1 VEASQ
6 SRAVQNYKCE
16 EDNLVPNITDSNAL
30 MATGK
35 QKRTGLIA
43 TLAMVVVMLFATACG
58 DSSGNTSTGSSSSS
72 GGSAADYTSPQQ
84 YGGSYSGG
92 RASGDTQT
100 GEQFARWVLDQDPNR
115 QYITDAVVRNES
127 NLGVKVQPNITK
139 ADAQKLLVAL
149 TEGMAKTFP
158 NKPLTVVAF
167 YQSGD
172 KLAQANYDNQ
182 TNKVNVQFA
191 Q

>member
-1 VEASQ
+1 MP
-6 SRAVQNYKCE
+6 NYM
-16 EDNLVPNITDSNAL
+16 NSNTQR
-30 MATGK
+30 ATGK
-35 QKRTGLIA
+35 EKCTGFLAALTLIA
-43 TLAMVVVMLFATACG
+43 IMLFAVACG
-58 DSSGNTSTGSSSSS
+58 DSSSSTSNGTGSGSSTS
-72 GGSAADYTSPQQ
+72 GGTASDYMSPQQ
-84 YGGSYSGG
+84 YGGSYSQGT
-92 RASGDTQT
+92 ATGDTQT

-115 QYITDAVVRNES
+115 QYITDAVVRNEA
-127 NLGVKVQPNITK
+127 NLGVRVQPNITK

-158 NKPLTVVAF
+158 NKPLTVIAF

-182 TNKVNVQFA
+182 TQKVNVQFA